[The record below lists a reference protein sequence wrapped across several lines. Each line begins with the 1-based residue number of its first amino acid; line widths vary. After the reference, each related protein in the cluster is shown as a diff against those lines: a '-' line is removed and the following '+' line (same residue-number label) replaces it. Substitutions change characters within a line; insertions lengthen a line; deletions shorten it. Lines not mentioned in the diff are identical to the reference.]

1 MNADE
6 LKKLT
11 TESLDHLSA
20 ALAEGHSE
28 RLSALLK
35 TMAQFHRYSFH
46 NVCLIA
52 RQRPDATR
60 VAGFHAWRKLGRFV
74 RKGEKGIAILAPI
87 VGRKESD
94 AADDDSKTVVGF
106 RAAYVFDVAQTDGE
120 ALPEPTDA
128 AGDPGATT
136 DRLKAAIVSRG
147 IAVDYVQELG
157 GALGTSSG
165 GRIQVLAGMQPASEF
180 MVLAHEFAH
189 ELLHHGDDRPSSRD
203 TRELEAEAVA
213 FVVGHAN
220 GLDVTDAARDY
231 IHLYRGDGAA
241 LAESLGRIQRTAAT
255 ILTAI
260 EIDDTAACGE
270 PSRSAA

>member
-52 RQRPDATR
+52 RQRPEATR

-87 VGRKESD
+87 VGRKEAD
-94 AADDDSKTVVGF
+94 AGDDDSKTVVGF
-106 RAAYVFDVAQTDGE
+106 RAAYVFDVDQTDG
-120 ALPEPTDA
+120 APLPEPA
-128 AGDPGATT
+128 EAGGDPGAAT
-136 DRLKAAIVSRG
+136 DRLKTAITSHG
-147 IAVDYVQELG
+147 IALEYAQELD
-157 GALGTSSG
+157 GALGTSCG
-165 GRIQVLAGMQPASEF
+165 GRIQILAGLQPASEF
-180 MVLAHEFAH
+180 TVLAHEFAH
-189 ELLHHGDDRPSSRD
+189 ELLHRGDDRPASRD
-203 TRELEAEAVA
+203 VRELEAEAVA
-213 FVVGHAN
+213 FVVGQAI

-231 IHLYRGDGAA
+231 IHLYRGDSTA
-241 LAESLGRIQRTAAT
+241 LVESLARIQRTSASILAKLG
-255 ILTAI
+255 IDLTAA
-260 EIDDTAACGE
+260 DDSRVAA
-270 PSRSAA
+270 

>member
-11 TESLDHLSA
+11 TDSLDHLST
-20 ALAEGHSE
+20 ALAAGHSE
-28 RLSALLK
+28 RLNALLK

-60 VAGFHAWRKLGRFV
+60 VAGFHAWRRLGRFV

-87 VGRKESD
+87 VGRKESES
-94 AADDDSKTVVGF
+94 AQGDSKTVIGF
-106 RAAYVFDVAQTDGE
+106 RAAYVFDVEQTDG
-120 ALPEPTDA
+120 APLPEPA
-128 AGDPGATT
+128 EAGGDPGGAT
-136 DRLKAAIVSRG
+136 DRLKATISSRG
-147 IAVDYVQELG
+147 IALEYVRDLG

-165 GRIQVLAGMQPASEF
+165 GRIQIVEGLEPASEF

-189 ELLHHGDDRPSSRD
+189 ELLHHGDDRPDSRD

-213 FVVGHAN
+213 FVIGHAL

-241 LAESLGRIQRTAAT
+241 LADSLGRIQRTAAT
-255 ILTAI
+255 ILSSVGP
-260 EIDDTAACGE
+260 DDGLAGQE
-270 PSRSAA
+270 ESRSAA

>member
-28 RLSALLK
+28 RLRALLK
-35 TMAQFHRYSFH
+35 TMAQFHHYSFH

-52 RQRPDATR
+52 RQCPDATR

-87 VGRKESD
+87 VGRKEVETED
-94 AADDDSKTVVGF
+94 GDSKRVVGF

-120 ALPEPTDA
+120 PLPEPAEAD
-128 AGDPGATT
+128 GDPGAATE
-136 DRLKAAIVSRG
+136 RLKAAIASSG
-147 IAVDYVQELG
+147 IAVEYAQELD
-157 GALGTSSG
+157 GAMGTSSG
-165 GRIQVLAGMQPASEF
+165 GRIQVLAGLQPASEF

-189 ELLHHGDDRPSSRD
+189 ELLHHRDDRPASRD

-213 FVVGHAN
+213 FVVGHGL
-220 GLDVTDAARDY
+220 GLDVTDTARDY
-231 IHLYRGDGAA
+231 IHLYRGDGQA
-241 LAESLGRIQRTAAT
+241 LAESLGRIQQTAAT
-255 ILTAI
+255 VLSSIT
-260 EIDDTAACGE
+260 IDRHAARHE
-270 PSRSAA
+270 DQRPAA